1 MNSLGLRATVAV
13 TTAILVLGLTL
24 AKGLFVTSQAEH
36 TLTREIGDSMTELAR
51 SLARQL
57 DQTMWGRANQIAA
70 LSQIDSLKDPA
81 VAQATIDEL
90 KRRDPT
96 IAWMGATNRQGDVVA
111 ASGNL
116 LLGKNVVTRPVHVEG
131 MKGLFV
137 GDVHEAVALK
147 GKVPHLPGETP
158 KFVDVSAP
166 LRDMGGTAVGVLA
179 VHYSW
184 DWARTTLRDLTASLK
199 GREGLALYILSAD
212 GNVLIGPD
220 EMVGKPLPLDWRTEG
235 WSIARWADGATYL
248 TGVAH
253 GRGLYD
259 YAGLGWTAVARQP
272 IRVVEAE
279 TGRLRTTIV
288 VAGAVLAAL
297 FSALGWFAAGRI
309 ARPLVAITEAAERIR
324 RGEGGVAIPNVG
336 GSTEIGRLSAAL
348 RDLIESLT
356 NKDAALMRLE
366 DIAYEDRL
374 TALPNRRYFEQY
386 VEASTSGSDGGGD
399 DDVHRSRRLQA
410 DQRPPRPRRGR
421 RGAAAGRRTARHHLP
436 RRRRGRAAGRR
447 RVRRRAAAPLRQAG
461 PRHQGTGRPHH
472 RRRQRTG
479 VDRRRGGAGRL
490 LHRRRL
496 LAGGFGRDRRGDPPR
511 RRGALQGQAR
521 RAQPR
526 RPLDPGD
533 GGGRRADGLSAD
545 GSDLYSARTIL
556 FMKPSFSITGF
567 DRMKG

>member
-13 TTAILVLGLTL
+13 TTAILVLGLTF

-36 TLTREIGDSMTELAR
+36 TLTREIGDSMTELAQ

-57 DQTMWGRANQIAA
+57 DQTMWARANQIAA
-70 LSQIDSLKDPA
+70 LAQIDSLKDPA

-96 IAWMGATNRQGDVVA
+96 IAWMGVTNRQGDVVA
-111 ASGNL
+111 ASGGL
-116 LLGKNVVTRPVHVEG
+116 LLGKNIATRPVHVEG

-158 KFVDVSAP
+158 KFVDVSAA
-166 LRDMGGTAVGVLA
+166 LRDAGGTAVGAFA

-199 GREGLALYILSAD
+199 GREGLALHILSAD
-212 GNVLIGPD
+212 GTVLIGPD
-220 EMVGKPLPLDWRTEG
+220 DVVGKPLPLDWKTEG
-235 WSIARWADGATYL
+235 WSMARWADGATYL

-259 YAGLGWTAVARQP
+259 YAGLGWTVVARQP
-272 IRVVEAE
+272 VGVVEGE

-288 VAGAVLAAL
+288 VTGAVLAAL

-324 RGEGGVAIPNVG
+324 RGEGGVEIPNVG
-336 GSTEIGRLSAAL
+336 GTTEIGRLSVTL
-348 RDLIESLT
+348 RELIETLT

-386 VEASTSGSDGGGD
+386 VEASTGGGGGAATVMYIDLDGFKPINDRLGHDAGDVVLRQVGGRLATIFRD
-399 DDVHRSRRLQA
+399 DDVVARLGG
-410 DQRPPRPRRGR
+410 DEF
-421 RGAAAGRRTARHHLP
+421 AAVLP
-436 RRRRGRAAGRR
+436 
-447 RVRRRAAAPLRQAG
+447 RQAG
-461 PRHQGTGRPHH
+461 KAAPDTEALAARIIAAVNEPVSIGGEAVRVGCSIGVASWPGDAAEMAVVMRHADAALYKAKRDGRNRAVRWTP
-472 RRRQRTG
+472 
-479 VDRRRGGAGRL
+479 A
-490 LHRRRL
+490 
-496 LAGGFGRDRRGDPPR
+496 LAG
-511 RRGALQGQAR
+511 
-521 RAQPR
+521 
-526 RPLDPGD
+526 
-533 GGGRRADGLSAD
+533 ADAPV
-545 GSDLYSARTIL
+545 A
-556 FMKPSFSITGF
+556 
-567 DRMKG
+567 

>member
-36 TLTREIGDSMTELAR
+36 TLTREIGDFMTELAR

-386 VEASTSGSDGGGD
+386 VEASTSGSDGAATMMYIDLDGFKPINDRLGHDAGDVVLRQVGGRLATIFRD
-399 DDVHRSRRLQA
+399 DDVVARLGGDEFA
-410 DQRPPRPRRGR
+410 AVLPRPSGKPAPDTKEL
-421 RGAAAGRRTARHHLP
+421 AARII
-436 RRRRGRAAGRR
+436 AAVNEPVSIGGEAV
-447 RVRRRAAAPLRQAG
+447 RVG
-461 PRHQGTGRPHH
+461 CSI
-472 RRRQRTG
+472 G
-479 VDRRRGGAGRL
+479 VASWPEDSAEI
-490 LHRRRL
+490 
-496 LAGGFGRDRRGDPPR
+496 AVVI
-511 RRGALQGQAR
+511 
-521 RAQPR
+521 
-526 RPLDPGD
+526 
-533 GGGRRADGLSAD
+533 RRADEALYKAKRDGRNRAVRWTPAMAAAD
-545 GSDLYSARTIL
+545 APTA
-556 FMKPSFSITGF
+556 
-567 DRMKG
+567 